1 LSSSAATSLDFD
13 PTGWMTAKMSRRV
26 DPYIAYL
33 VVAAK
38 KALHDAGIAEG
49 SDKMC
54 VRSRACIICAAVRIM
69 RPACMLM
76 LRLLA

>member
-1 LSSSAATSLDFD
+1 
-13 PTGWMTAKMSRRV
+13 MTAKMSRRV

-54 VRSRACIICAAVRIM
+54 ASALASVCCASSVHISKW
-69 RPACMLM
+69 C
-76 LRLLA
+76 

>member
-1 LSSSAATSLDFD
+1 
-13 PTGWMTAKMSRRV
+13 MTAKMSRRV

-54 VRSRACIICAAVRIM
+54 VAFARVASFAPLCASCALR
-69 RPACMLM
+69 CMLM
-76 LRLLA
+76 LLVPA